1 MQKFVTTA
9 GSKKSM
15 LGSKKK
21 KILNEHL
28 ACFLCIYL
36 LNTYEY
42 SFICIQAQTYFTFEW
57 YICTYLKKKISLL
70 VRKKEHL

>member
-21 KILNEHL
+21 ILDEHL

-36 LNTYEY
+36 LNTYDY

-57 YICTYLKKKISLL
+57 YICTYLKKKRP
-70 VRKKEHL
+70 VDKFVG

>member
-21 KILNEHL
+21 KSYMNTWLV
-28 ACFLCIYL
+28 FYVYIY
-36 LNTYEY
+36 
-42 SFICIQAQTYFTFEW
+42 
-57 YICTYLKKKISLL
+57 
-70 VRKKEHL
+70 